1 MYEPGNLLYLTS
13 QTLIGDDLPNDTV
26 LTVDTALRARSPQHH
41 KEGGWKETDHP
52 FSLVTYKMRIL
63 HAFKPFT
70 MAVVCHVRLIGIVSG
85 STAPAVN
92 DVDTATELG
101 RDEETALAIEG
112 NLASHLEYIVKIY
125 DRRYIHNPRIIYD
138 NARPYTAAKA
148 TAYHKL
154 IQVGAPLP
162 NFTRNFFQTPGL
174 ASAKDWTDV
183 ENGLFE
189 AWLEHESGLMRRK
202 EIAAYNTLS
211 DLQGQSVPWLF
222 DAVSFVSPWLDVP
235 EGVATDVAVQNC
247 EDNESE
253 WLQLSKRDSSCGGK
267 MMIVEGLLL
276 EYIPGP
282 SLHSYVD
289 GLLSLIGR
297 VPCRLFSKDLHG
309 ICDEAVRLVREVS
322 KRDILNR
329 DNRIDNIIVRAPGFD
344 AFLRCLRELADKV
357 SLKTLHAA
365 TFTPLPGESLSPHAN
380 VPGIDPAESKIPRCV
395 LIDFEHT
402 RVRFPDETDEQW
414 RCAKDL
420 EDEEGAIGTVLQ
432 SYLKRKIAALKHDS
446 RPAALDEA
454 LDSLLWNWT
463 VNTPW
468 RRELSADEQRA
479 YEVEEGWGMHPNWR
493 Y

>member
-1 MYEPGNLLYLTS
+1 MYQPGNLLYLTL
-13 QTLIGDDLPNDTV
+13 QTLIGDDLPDDTV
-26 LTVDTALRARSPQHH
+26 LAVDTALRARSPQHH
-41 KEGGWKETDHP
+41 KDGGWKETDHP
-52 FSLVTYKMRIL
+52 VNLVTYKMRIL

-85 STAPAVN
+85 SIAPAVN

-101 RDEETALAIEG
+101 RDQATPLAIEG
-112 NLASHLEYIVKIY
+112 DFTDHLEYIVKIY

-138 NARPYTAAKA
+138 NARPYSAAKA

-154 IQVGAPLP
+154 VQAGAPLP
-162 NFTRNFFQTPGL
+162 NFTRNFCQTPGL
-174 ASAKDWTDV
+174 ASAEHWTDV
-183 ENGLFE
+183 EDGLFE
-189 AWLEHESGLMRRK
+189 AWLEHECGLMRRV

-211 DLQGQSVPWLF
+211 DLQGKSVPWLF
-222 DAVSFVSPWLDVP
+222 DAVSFASRTLDVP
-235 EGVATDVAVQNC
+235 EGVATAVAVQNS
-247 EDNESE
+247 EDKSG
-253 WLQLSKRDSSCGGK
+253 WSQGGKHDSSCGGE
-267 MMIVEGLLL
+267 MTIVEGLLL

-282 SLHSYVD
+282 SLQSYVD

-297 VPCRLFSKDLHG
+297 VPCHLFAKDMNN
-309 ICDEAVRLVREVS
+309 ICDEAVRLVREVG

-329 DNRIDNIIVRAPGFD
+329 DYRIDNIIVRAPGFD
-344 AFLRCLRELADKV
+344 AFLRRLRHLADGV
-357 SLKTLHAA
+357 SLEALHAA
-365 TFTPLPGESLSPHAN
+365 MFTPLPRESPSPPAT
-380 VPGIDPAESKIPRCV
+380 VPGTDPADSKIPRCV
-395 LIDFEHT
+395 LIDFGHS

-432 SYLKRKIAALKHDS
+432 SYLKRKISALKRDS

-468 RRELSADEQRA
+468 RRELSAEEQRA